1 MYRYGQRIKGGRISG
16 EEGGGGRWGVAV
28 MRAGSDERRINS
40 RMPYCIREGNAKVL
54 KTTDSIEKLGFL
66 NHESGFDKR
75 MFYVTNK
82 KRRPGMVFLLF
93 IIV

>member
-1 MYRYGQRIKGGRISG
+1 MGGV
-16 EEGGGGRWGVAV
+16 GGGR
-28 MRAGSDERRINS
+28 DESRVRRRRINS

-82 KRRPGMVFLLF
+82 REDQVWSSFCSSLCEILLF
-93 IIV
+93 